1 MFRAVL
7 VALVLTIVVCLL
19 GAFLVQQRWGTEHL
33 RRAVGSY
40 GPWLA
45 LAVFVAALTLLYSCL

>member
-7 VALVLTIVVCLL
+7 VALILTIVVCVI
-19 GAFLVQQRWGTEHL
+19 GAVLVQQRWGTDHL
-33 RRAVGSY
+33 RRAARSY

-45 LAVFVAALTLLYSCL
+45 LGVFLATLIMLYSCL

>member
-7 VALVLTIVVCLL
+7 VALVLTIVVCLI
-19 GAFLVQQRWGTEHL
+19 GAFLVQQRWGVDHL
-33 RRAVGSY
+33 RRAAGSY

-45 LAVFVAALTLLYSCL
+45 LGVFLATLTFLYSCL

>member
-7 VALVLTIVVCLL
+7 VALVLTIVVCIL
-19 GAFLVQQRWGTEHL
+19 GAFLIQQRWGADHL
-33 RRAVGSY
+33 RRAIRSY

-45 LAVFVAALTLLYSCL
+45 LGVFLGTLILIYSCL

>member
-19 GAFLVQQRWGTEHL
+19 GAVLVQQRWGMDHL
-33 RRAVGSY
+33 WRAARSY

-45 LAVFVAALTLLYSCL
+45 LGVFLATLILLYSCL